1 MEIQNLVHHIKTIKL
16 KPLINTYNINNI
28 ILQFESNK
36 SICISNYKKN
46 LNINKNIK
54 LKCNKCD
61 RIAQYSD
68 DTDISYCW
76 SHAHTLL

>member
-36 SICISNYKKN
+36 SILMPN
-46 LNINKNIK
+46 L
-54 LKCNKCD
+54 
-61 RIAQYSD
+61 
-68 DTDISYCW
+68 
-76 SHAHTLL
+76 